1 MSWEGK
7 TIRKQVMRLIASM
20 LVVLLITSLLPEWLG
35 GKAYAASGYIINTVA
50 GSDTSGYSG
59 DGGAAT
65 SASLYAPSGVTGD
78 SSGNLYIAD
87 TLNNRIR
94 KVDVSGKIST
104 VAGTGTG
111 GYMGDGVAA
120 TSTWLNR
127 PKGVAV
133 DSSGNLY
140 IADTW
145 NNRIRKVDVSGE
157 ISTVAGTGYGSYSGD
172 GGPATSAALNE
183 PGAVAVDSSGNLY
196 IADSSNHRIRKV
208 DVSGKIS
215 TVAGTGVFGNSGDGG
230 DAASAQISYPLGIT
244 VDGGENLYFA
254 SENQI
259 RKVDAS
265 GKISKVAGLDKY
277 GFSGDGGPAITS
289 ELFRPQGVAVDSS
302 GNLYIADFLNY
313 RIRKVDTS
321 GKISTV
327 AGTGRPNYS
336 GDGGPATGADLSGPS
351 GIAVDSSGNVYFA
364 DNNTHRVRKLSLT
377 AQTVSAFAASSI
389 PRVGMDD
396 TITLTVKNA
405 QGNTDTSFNGV
416 HEVTVSGFLQAPDGS
431 YGSLNG
437 TPLNASSGTVSVA
450 FTSGKATVDVRMNRA
465 GMHKI
470 KISVADV
477 ASPAAN
483 ELTLSPVA
491 GNAATMSLTTD
502 IKAPASNGGVFAQQ
516 PVITLLDVYGNRSA
530 EDNSTR
536 VMVSKKDT
544 GLWTLTGA
552 ATATA
557 SRGVVTFSGLG
568 AANAVQVTGAKLS
581 FEAAGLTPIEST
593 AVPLPWTAP
602 AVKAH
607 RLGDLPIGASIRDS
621 VDWNY
626 FTGQSPGWN
635 PSNKEVYKTAPISW
649 ILVDKDKH
657 AANTSLFVSRDIV
670 AEFDVEHEFP
680 HLQVWDGSELQAWLR
695 NTFYPEASPLFRS
708 AIAVTTNTGTFT
720 DYLDN
725 DTFFVPSAPEL
736 VPINDPL
743 ITMGQTVIP
752 YFNNADNRKAN
763 GNKSE
768 YYWTRTNSYYQ
779 SIFYLVENAT
789 GDVSP
794 FYTGHPLGVR
804 PAVNLKLD
812 TIVKG
817 PYVDSNDGSYFYR
830 LSNEKNRATAEIE
843 PSVINAGEAASV
855 RFQVRNADD
864 SIDTNFNEMAEITI
878 SGYIS
883 APNGTAGSL
892 AGQELTRT
900 QTMIRVPFTNGAAIV
915 PLVLNAASRQTLRFH
930 IKGLV
935 EPNIAAMEVQPMPN
949 VDRSVQIGRQPAGP
963 KANGGGLLQV
973 QPVLKVTDKFGNSIS
988 GITVHA
994 VKKDSSGDWTL
1005 IGNTS
1010 VATDASGIA
1019 SFNGLGALNANTN
1032 QDIQAAVIQFAIEG
1046 QTLAESGPFQIT
1058 RDLGKMITRL
1068 WPVPHD
1074 RDYPNVD
1081 DNGKFKRIDASA
1093 YITNESLADVLFSTK
1108 GAHQIDVS
1116 IDGNV
1121 IARAQK
1127 GASGFLEVTQNSGVL
1142 LIDSADPFI
1151 DTYTLRL
1158 TSQSVSKEGKRI
1170 EITVTSSTGSDLA
1183 SITLLQAP
1191 TAISLDVPDKL
1202 EVGKTITI
1210 SGSIDTKANLE
1221 IMFTTS
1227 DGTAMVHTDSEGQF
1241 SVPFTA
1247 PASAGNTT
1255 ITVEAPGVEQPL
1267 IKSWNIMIEDTPA
1280 PPKNSIIDP
1289 FPGSFDKN
1297 PANQVD
1303 VTTTVTLNGNS
1314 LVSIKNGMK
1323 ELTADK
1329 DYIFAGDMVT
1339 IKKEY
1344 LVSEEVGTL
1353 ALIFTF
1359 SAGAEQTLFIPI
1371 EDTTSW
1377 PPEAPVLDAPIAG
1390 DGQVALSWNSVSG
1403 AESYKI
1409 YASETSGQ
1417 YGTEVAT
1424 VGSSVYEYEF
1434 TALTNGITYFFVVK
1448 AASQSGESGASN
1460 EVSAKPQESAAE
1472 APSWSEGSRLTISN
1486 ISESSLKLIWPA
1498 AQDDV
1503 GVMGYRLY
1511 VNGEKKVD
1519 QASSKYEYS
1528 VTDDVYSYTIAG
1540 LAPGT
1545 SYPITVKA
1553 YDAANNE
1560 SNPGLSKTVRTLPLT
1575 PPPPPISSGSSN
1587 SGGES
1592 SGGSRHVSSNANL
1605 KSLEIWLDGKRISL
1619 TPSFKED
1626 MFTYTIYTAAKQLE
1640 IKAAAAYAASNV
1652 TWQGKALSSGIVI
1665 ELAEGENVIPL
1676 IVTAEDGTRLTYTIT
1691 IVRTTP
1697 EQEKPE
1703 PAVTVF
1709 TDITGH
1715 WAEDYINR
1723 AVAKGF
1729 ISGYPDG
1736 TFKPNH
1742 PVTRAEFTVM
1752 LAGALELEERDATI
1766 AFTDKDQIGTW
1777 AKGAIVQAV
1786 QAGIVGGYEDGSFRP
1801 NAQIT
1806 RVEMAAMIA
1815 RALKLSS
1822 EADIVTGFADDRAIP
1837 DWAKGSVEA
1846 MRSLGFIDGRGGN
1859 RFVPNDRTT
1868 RAEAMVVLLR
1878 VLEPK
1883 QEADASGDAL

>member
-1 MSWEGK
+1 
-7 TIRKQVMRLIASM
+7 M
-20 LVVLLITSLLPEWLG
+20 LVVLLIISLLPEWLG
-35 GKAYAASGYIINTVA
+35 GRAYAASGGYIINTVA
-50 GSDTSGYSG
+50 GSDTSGFSG

-65 SASLYAPSGVTGD
+65 SASLYAPSGVTVD

-127 PKGVAV
+127 PQGVAV
-133 DSSGNLY
+133 DNSGNLY

-145 NNRIRKVDVSGE
+145 NNRIRKVDMSGE
-157 ISTVAGTGYGSYSGD
+157 ISTVAGTDFAGYSGD
-172 GGPATSAALNE
+172 GGSAAVAALNE
-183 PGAVAVDSSGNLY
+183 PKGLAVDRSGNLYIADSGNHRIRKVDLSGKISTVAGSGDFGVSGDGGDATLAKLSFPTGIAVDSSGNLY
-196 IADSSNHRIRKV
+196 FVCDFQIRKV
-208 DVSGKIS
+208 DTLGKIS
-215 TVAGTGVFGNSGDGG
+215 TVVG
-230 DAASAQISYPLGIT
+230 
-244 VDGGENLYFA
+244 LY
-254 SENQI
+254 
-259 RKVDAS
+259 KD
-265 GKISKVAGLDKY
+265 
-277 GFSGDGGPAITS
+277 GFSGDGGPALTA
-289 ELFRPQGVAVDSS
+289 ELFRPQGVAVDSG
-302 GNLYIADFLNY
+302 GNLYISDYWNF
-313 RIRKVDTS
+313 RIRKVDAAGIINT
-321 GKISTV
+321 I
-327 AGTGRPNYS
+327 AGTGREDFS
-336 GDGGPATGADLSGPS
+336 GDGGPATSADLGGPI
-351 GIAVDSSGNVYFA
+351 GVAVDSSGNVYLSDA
-364 DNNTHRVRKLSLT
+364 YHRVRKLSLT
-377 AQTVSAFAASSI
+377 AQTVRAFAASSI
-389 PRVGMDD
+389 PGVGKDD

-416 HEVTVSGFLQAPDGS
+416 HEVTVSGYLQAPDGS

-437 TPLNASSGTVSVA
+437 TALSTSSGTVSVT
-450 FTSGKATVDVRMNRA
+450 FTRGIATVDIRMNRA
-465 GMHKI
+465 GTHKI
-470 KISVADV
+470 NISVADV

-491 GNAATMSLTTD
+491 GSAATMSLTTD
-502 IKAPASNGGVFAQQ
+502 IKAPVSNGGMFAQQ
-516 PVITLLDVYGNRSA
+516 PVITLLDAYGNRST
-530 EDNSTR
+530 EDNSTI
-536 VMVSKKDT
+536 VTASKKDT
-544 GLWTLTGA
+544 GFWTLTGA
-552 ATATA
+552 AAA
-557 SRGVVTFSGLG
+557 IARRGIVTFSGLG

-593 AVPLPWTAP
+593 AVPLPWNAP

-607 RLGDLPIGASIRDS
+607 RLGDMPVGTSIRDS

-626 FTGQSPGWN
+626 VTGQSPGWN

-649 ILVDKDKH
+649 VLVDKDKH
-657 AANTSLFVSRDIV
+657 APNTSLFVAEDIV

-708 AIAVTTNTGTFT
+708 AIAVTTNKGTFT
-720 DYLDN
+720 DYLDS

-752 YFNNADNRKAN
+752 YFNNTDNRKAN

-768 YYWTRTNSYYQ
+768 YYWTRTNSYHQ
-779 SIFYLVENAT
+779 SIFYLVKNAT

-794 FYTGHPLGVR
+794 FYTDRPLGVR
-804 PAVNLKLD
+804 PAVNLKSD

-817 PYVDSNDGSYFYR
+817 PYVDSSDGSYFYI
-830 LSNEKNRATAEIE
+830 LSNEKNRGTAEIQ
-843 PSVINAGEAASV
+843 PSDIRAGEAADV
-855 RFQVRNADD
+855 NIQVLKADD

-878 SGYIS
+878 SGYVS
-883 APNGTAGSL
+883 APNGTAGSF

-900 QTMIRVPFTNGAAIV
+900 QTMIRVPFTNGVATV
-915 PLVLNAASRQTLRFH
+915 PLVLNSASRQTLRFH

-935 EPNIAAMEVQPMPN
+935 VPDIAAIEVQPTPH

-963 KANGGGLLQV
+963 TGTGGGLLQV
-973 QPVLKVTDKFGNSIS
+973 QPVLKVTDKFSNPIS

-1010 VATDASGIA
+1010 VVTDASGIA
-1019 SFNGLGALNANTN
+1019 SFTGLGALTASTN
-1032 QDIQAAVIQFAIEG
+1032 QDIQAVIQFAIEG

-1058 RDLGKMITRL
+1058 RDSGKVITRL
-1068 WPVPHD
+1068 LPVPYD

-1081 DNGKFKRIDASA
+1081 DNGKFKRMDASA
-1093 YITNESLADVLFSTK
+1093 YITNEPLADVLFSTK
-1108 GAHQIDVS
+1108 GAHQVEVS
-1116 IDGNV
+1116 IDGNI

-1127 GASGFLEVTQNSGVL
+1127 GPSGLLEVIQNSGAL
-1142 LIDSADPFI
+1142 SIDSADPFM
-1151 DTYTLRL
+1151 DTYMLRL
-1158 TSQSVSKEGKRI
+1158 TSQSVSKEGQQI
-1170 EITVTSSTGSDLA
+1170 EISATSSTGSDLET
-1183 SITLLQAP
+1183 IILLQAP
-1191 TAISLDVPDKL
+1191 TVIMLDAPDKL
-1202 EVGKTITI
+1202 EAGKTITI
-1210 SGSIDTKANLE
+1210 GGSIDTKANLE
-1221 IMFTTS
+1221 IKFTTNE
-1227 DGTAMVHTDSEGQF
+1227 GTAMVHTDSQGQF
-1241 SVPFTA
+1241 SVLFTA

-1267 IKSWNIMIEDTPA
+1267 TKSWNIMIEDKPA

-1297 PANQVD
+1297 PANQFD
-1303 VTTTVTLNGNS
+1303 VITTITLNGNS
-1314 LVSIKNGMK
+1314 LVSIKNGK
-1323 ELTADK
+1323 EELTADR
-1329 DYIFAGDMVT
+1329 DYTLAGDMLT

-1344 LVSEEVGTL
+1344 LASMAVGTL
-1353 ALIFTF
+1353 ALTFTF

-1371 EDTTSW
+1371 VDTTSW

-1403 AESYKI
+1403 AEGYTI

-1417 YGTEVAT
+1417 YATEVAT
-1424 VGSSVYEYEF
+1424 VGSSVYEYQV
-1434 TALTNGITYFFVVK
+1434 TGLTNGVTYYFVVK
-1448 AASQSGESGASN
+1448 ATSQSGDSEASN
-1460 EVSAKPQESAAE
+1460 EVNATPQEPSAE
-1472 APSWSEGSRLTISN
+1472 APAWPEGSRLTISD
-1486 ISESSLKLIWPA
+1486 ITESSLKLIWPA

-1560 SNPGLSKTVRTLPLT
+1560 SNPGLSKTARTL
-1575 PPPPPISSGSSN
+1575 PPPPISSGSSN

-1592 SGGSRHVSSNANL
+1592 SGGSQYVSSSNANL

-1619 TPSFKED
+1619 TPSFRED
-1626 MFTYTIYTAAKQLE
+1626 MFSYKIKTEAKQLE
-1640 IKAAAAYAASNV
+1640 IKAAAAYAAANV

-1676 IVTAEDGTRLTYTIT
+1676 IVTAEDGTQHTYTIT

-1697 EQEKPE
+1697 EQVKPE
-1703 PAVTVF
+1703 LPVTVF

-1723 AVAKGF
+1723 AAAKGF

-1736 TFKPNH
+1736 SFKPNH

-1752 LAGALELEERDATI
+1752 LAGVLELEGKDATI
-1766 AFTDKDQIGTW
+1766 TFTDKDQIGTW

-1786 QAGIVGGYEDGSFRP
+1786 QSGIVGGYEDGSFRP

-1822 EADIVTGFADDRAIP
+1822 EADTLTGFADDKAIP
-1837 DWAKGSVEA
+1837 QWAKGSVEA
-1846 MRSLGFIDGRGGN
+1846 MRNLGFIDGRGGN
-1859 RFVPNDRTT
+1859 RFVPSDWTT
-1868 RAEAMVVLLR
+1868 RAEALVVLLR

-1883 QEADASGDAL
+1883 EEADTSGDPL

>member
-7 TIRKQVMRLIASM
+7 TIRKQVMRLTASM
-20 LVVLLITSLLPEWLG
+20 LVFLLATSLLPEWLG

-50 GSDTSGYSG
+50 GSDKSGFSG

-65 SASLYAPSGVTGD
+65 SASLYAPSGVTVD

-111 GYMGDGVAA
+111 GYLGDGVAA

-127 PKGVAV
+127 PQGVGV

-157 ISTVAGTGYGSYSGD
+157 ISTVAGTGFAGYSGD
-172 GGPATSAALNE
+172 GGSAAAAALNE
-183 PGAVAVDSSGNLY
+183 PKGLAVDRSGNLF
-196 IADSSNHRIRKV
+196 IADSGNHRIRKV
-208 DVSGKIS
+208 DRSGKIS
-215 TVAGTGVFGNSGDGG
+215 TVAGSGDFGVSGDGG
-230 DAASAQISYPLGIT
+230 DATLAKLSYPIGIA
-244 VDGGENLYFA
+244 VDNIGNLYF
-254 SENQI
+254 
-259 RKVDAS
+259 VC
-265 GKISKVAGLDKY
+265 
-277 GFSGDGGPAITS
+277 
-289 ELFRPQGVAVDSS
+289 
-302 GNLYIADFLNY
+302 DFQ
-313 RIRKVDTS
+313 IRKVDTS

-327 AGTGRPNYS
+327 VGLYKDGFSGDGGPALTAELFRPQAVAVDSGGNLYISDYWNFRIRKVDATGRINTIAGTGREDFS
-336 GDGGPATGADLSGPS
+336 GDGGPATSADLGGPI
-351 GIAVDSSGNVYFA
+351 GVAVDTSGNVYLSDA
-364 DNNTHRVRKLSLT
+364 YHRIRKLSLT

-389 PRVGMDD
+389 PGVGMDD

-416 HEVTVSGFLQAPDGS
+416 HEVTVSGYLQAPDGS

-437 TPLNASSGTVSVA
+437 TPLSASSGTVSVT
-450 FTSGKATVDVRMNRA
+450 FTRGTATVDVRMNKA
-465 GMHKI
+465 GTHKI
-470 KISVADV
+470 NIRVGDV

-491 GNAATMSLTTD
+491 GSAAKMSLTTD
-502 IKAPASNGGVFAQQ
+502 IKAPASNGGLFAQQ
-516 PVITLLDVYGNRSA
+516 PVITLLDAYGNRST
-530 EDNSTR
+530 EDNSTI
-536 VMVSKKDT
+536 VTASKKDT

-552 ATATA
+552 VAATAR
-557 SRGVVTFSGLG
+557 RGVVTFSDLG
-568 AANAVQVTGAKLS
+568 AANTAQVTGAKLS

-602 AVKAH
+602 EVKAH
-607 RLGDLPIGASIRDS
+607 RLGDMPIGTSIRDS

-626 FTGQSPGWN
+626 VTGQSPGWN
-635 PSNKEVYKTAPISW
+635 PSNKEVYKTAPITW
-649 ILVDKDKH
+649 VLVDKDKH

-708 AIAVTTNTGTFT
+708 AIAVTTNKGTFT
-720 DYLDN
+720 DYLDS

-779 SIFYLVENAT
+779 SIFYLVKNAT
-789 GDVSP
+789 GAVSP
-794 FYTGHPLGVR
+794 FYTDRPLGVR
-804 PAVNLKLD
+804 PAVNLKSD

-817 PYVDSNDGSYFYR
+817 PYVDNNTGSFYYE
-830 LSNEKNRATAEIE
+830 LSNEKNRGKAEIQ
-843 PSVINAGEAASV
+843 PSDIRAGEAANV
-855 RFQVRNADD
+855 NIQVLKADD
-864 SIDTNFNEMAEITI
+864 SIDTNFNELAEITI
-878 SGYIS
+878 SGYVS
-883 APNGTAGSL
+883 APNGTAGSF
-892 AGQELTRT
+892 AGQELTRM
-900 QTMIRVPFTNGAAIV
+900 QTMIRVPFTNGVATV

-935 EPNIAAMEVQPMPN
+935 EPNLAAIEVLPTPH

-963 KANGGGLLQV
+963 TGTGGGMLQV
-973 QPVLKVTDKFGNSIS
+973 QPVLKVTDKFGNPIS
-988 GITVHA
+988 GITVQA

-1010 VATDASGIA
+1010 VVTDSSGIA
-1019 SFNGLGALNANTN
+1019 SFTGLGALTASTN
-1032 QDIQAAVIQFAIEG
+1032 QDIQAAVIQFVIEG

-1058 RDLGKMITRL
+1058 RDSGKMITRL

-1074 RDYPNVD
+1074 RDFPNVD
-1081 DNGKFKRIDASA
+1081 DNGKFKRLDASA
-1093 YITNESLADVLFSTK
+1093 YITNEPLADVLFSTK
-1108 GAHQIDVS
+1108 GAHQVEVS
-1116 IDGNV
+1116 IDGSV

-1127 GASGFLEVTQNSGVL
+1127 GPSGYLEVNQNSGAL
-1142 LIDSADPFI
+1142 SIDSADPFI
-1151 DTYTLRL
+1151 DTYMLRL
-1158 TSQSVSKEGKRI
+1158 SSQSVSKEGQQI
-1170 EITVTSSTGSDLA
+1170 EISATSSTGSDSETIL
-1183 SITLLQAP
+1183 LLQAP
-1191 TAISLDVPDKL
+1191 TVITLDAPDKL
-1202 EVGKTITI
+1202 EAGKTITI

-1227 DGTAMVHTDSEGQF
+1227 EGTALVRTDSQGQF

-1303 VTTTVTLNGNS
+1303 VTTTVTLNGNT

-1329 DYIFAGDMVT
+1329 DYTFAGDLVT

-1344 LVSEEVGTL
+1344 LVSEAVGTL
-1353 ALIFTF
+1353 ALTFTF

-1371 EDTTSW
+1371 EDTTFW
-1377 PPEAPVLDAPIAG
+1377 PPEAPVLETPIAG
-1390 DGQVALSWNSVSG
+1390 DGQVALFWNSVSS
-1403 AESYKI
+1403 AEGYKI

-1424 VGSSVYEYEF
+1424 VGGSVYEYEA
-1434 TALTNGITYFFVVK
+1434 TGLTNGVTYFFVVK
-1448 AASQSGESGASN
+1448 ATSQSGDSKASN
-1460 EVSAKPQESAAE
+1460 EVSAIPQEPAAE
-1472 APSWSEGSRLTISN
+1472 APTWPEGSRLTISD
-1486 ISESSLKLIWPA
+1486 ITESSLKLIWPA

-1511 VNGEKKVD
+1511 VNGEMKVD

-1540 LAPGT
+1540 LAPGM

-1560 SNPGLSKTVRTLPLT
+1560 SNPGLSKTARTLQSPL
-1575 PPPPPISSGSSN
+1575 PPISSGGSN

-1592 SGGSRHVSSNANL
+1592 SGGSKYVSSSNANL

-1619 TPSFKED
+1619 TPSFRED
-1626 MFTYTIYTAAKQLE
+1626 MLTYKIQTEAKQLE
-1640 IKAAAAYAASNV
+1640 IKAGAAHTAANV
-1652 TWQGKALSSGIVI
+1652 TWQGKAVSSGIVI

-1697 EQEKPE
+1697 EQVKPE
-1703 PAVTVF
+1703 PPVTVF

-1723 AVAKGF
+1723 AAAKGF

-1736 TFKPNH
+1736 SFKPNH

-1752 LAGALELEERDATI
+1752 LARALDLEGKDATI

-1786 QAGIVGGYEDGSFRP
+1786 QAGIISGYEDGSIRP

-1822 EADIVTGFADDRAIP
+1822 ETDTLTGFADDKVIP
-1837 DWAKGSVEA
+1837 QWAKGSVEA
-1846 MRSLGFIDGRGGN
+1846 MRNLGLIDGRGGN

-1878 VLEPK
+1878 VIEPK
-1883 QEADASGDAL
+1883 EEADTSVDSL